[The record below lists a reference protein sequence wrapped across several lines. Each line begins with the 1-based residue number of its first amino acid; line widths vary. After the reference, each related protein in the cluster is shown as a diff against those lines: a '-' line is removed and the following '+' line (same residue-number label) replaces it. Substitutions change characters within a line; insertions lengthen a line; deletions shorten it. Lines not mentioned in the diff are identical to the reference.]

1 MRLLNVLTITAGLH
15 LALALVCVLAL
26 FVAADPISGAHPAL
40 KPLKFAL
47 SIAILLGS
55 VALVLRALDAPT
67 AARTAIAWTLSLTMI
82 VETVAI
88 VMQAARGRASHFN
101 TSTALDAALWHTM
114 AGAITVALLSL
125 IALALL
131 ASVRPLAFHPLVA
144 MAVRIGLWL
153 LLLVAVSGF
162 AMGGRGSHAVGSGDL
177 RIPHFFALHALQAL
191 PVLALVLLALPLG
204 DRARWSL
211 LIVGIVGWTA
221 LAVGTLV
228 HAFAGGSRAAA
239 NERLLLGHVAT
250 GHAGHHPSHHADAT
264 EPG

>member
-1 MRLLNVLTITAGLH
+1 MRLLNVLTVTAGLH
-15 LALALVCVLAL
+15 LVLALVCGLAL
-26 FVAADPISGAHPAL
+26 FVAADPIGGAHPAV

-55 VALVLRALDAPT
+55 VALVLRALDAAS
-67 AARTAIAWTLSLTMI
+67 AARAAIAWTLSLTMI

-88 VMQAARGRASHFN
+88 VGQAVRGRASHFN
-101 TSTALDAALWHTM
+101 TATPLDAGLWHAM
-114 AGAITVALLSL
+114 AAAITVALLSL

-131 ASVRPLAFHPLVA
+131 ASLRPLAFHPLVA
-144 MAVRIGLWL
+144 LAVRVGLWL

-162 AMGGRGSHAVGSGDL
+162 AMGGRGSHSVGTGDL

-211 LIVGIVGWTA
+211 LIIGVVGWTA

-228 HAFAGGSRAAA
+228 QAFAGGSRAAA
-239 NERLLLGHVAT
+239 QERLLVGHVA
-250 GHAGHHPSHHADAT
+250 GHAGHHPPHHADAT